1 MFPPVRKTVF
11 GEQVTAGLRDR
22 IVRGLLPPGMRL
34 VEETLA
40 KQFGVSRGPIRDAL
54 RQLHAEGLIESRQPG
69 AYVVGI
75 GETDIDELYS
85 LRDAIE
91 ALALTLAIERVPAA
105 GWDRMRASV
114 ETLERAADERDAERF
129 ATSDIEFHSLIYTL
143 SGHRRLADIW
153 GQYAP
158 ILTALLRTTVLE
170 ELELDDSARNHR
182 RLYELIVAGDV
193 SAATAE
199 LKAHLEGSHRHMLDA
214 HRKTLAAAKSDGVF
228 EGR

>member
-40 KQFGVSRGPIRDAL
+40 KQFEVSRGPVRDAL
-54 RQLHAEGLIESRQPG
+54 RQLHTEGLIEYRQPG

-91 ALALTLAIERVPAA
+91 TLALTLAMERVPAA
-105 GWDRMRASV
+105 GWDRMKTFA
-114 ETLERAADERDAERF
+114 ETLEQAADEADVERF
-129 ATSDIEFHSLIYTL
+129 ATCDIEFHSLIYTL

-153 GQYAP
+153 GQYRP
-158 ILTALLRTTVLE
+158 ILMTLLRTTVLE
-170 ELELDDSARNHR
+170 ELELHDSARKHR

-193 SAATAE
+193 SGATTE

-214 HRKTLAAAKSDGVF
+214 HRKTIAAARSDAAADD
-228 EGR
+228 R